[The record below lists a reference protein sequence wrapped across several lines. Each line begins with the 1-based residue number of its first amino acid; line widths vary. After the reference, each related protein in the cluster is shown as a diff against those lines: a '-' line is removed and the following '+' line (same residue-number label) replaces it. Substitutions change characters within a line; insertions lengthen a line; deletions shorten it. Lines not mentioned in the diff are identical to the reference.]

1 MSFKKSRLGYIPL
14 LGIAIALGFG
24 GHYLFRQVIGKP
36 LTPLDAAEIIPDEA
50 TIAGFIETDSQ
61 KWSQIKQ
68 LGNSQTEKIIE
79 TQIENFQAELDTE
92 AKNFN
97 YEQDI
102 EPWLGGAMFALLPE
116 NSDIAKPDLLLVLGI
131 KNKLKAR
138 DFLKKVQAESQA
150 EVKETK
156 YKGVKITESTG
167 KNNSVTASA
176 LLGNKLLLAEE
187 SQVIERAID
196 TYKGEPS
203 LASTEQNEQMLKQ
216 KMTTADALAQ
226 FYIPK
231 YGELITQ
238 ALKSSDL
245 PSMPANLAALESI
258 DSTVINFGTERQGL
272 RLQSVTKFSSDK
284 FGQNFSPN
292 KGKLLQSFPEQ
303 TMAIVNGQ
311 GIDQIWAEV
320 LTYLKQD
327 QAISGNLNSAKSSLQ
342 QMAGLNLEE
351 DIFNWM
357 DGEFALGIVATQKS
371 LVPEQDINLSGGI
384 ILETSQPEQ
393 AKQTLAK
400 LNNTLEKYL
409 SFTSTENKVN
419 QKTVTQL
426 RAYGAEDSLNY
437 GWLDNNKLLIAWGDS
452 AFKSI
457 GESNKSSL
465 ANNQNF
471 KAMTQQASNSTLGSL
486 YIDVPQIMSM
496 VNQFPIPESNQ
507 EAQNAIAVLNSVQG
521 VGSTVTM
528 TDKRTSQQ
536 DLFILFK
543 DD

>member
-1 MSFKKSRLGYIPL
+1 MSSKKSRLGYIPL

-24 GHYLFRQVIGKP
+24 GHYLFRQVIGKQ

-61 KWSQIKQ
+61 EWSQIKQ
-68 LGNSQTEKIIE
+68 LGNSQTKKIIE
-79 TQIENFQAELDTE
+79 TQIENFQAELDSE
-92 AKNFN
+92 SKNFN

-102 EPWLGGAMFALLPE
+102 EPWLGGAMFTLLPE
-116 NSDIAKPDLLLVLGI
+116 NSDIAKPNLLLVLGI

-138 DFLKKVQAESQA
+138 DFLKKVQAESQV
-150 EVKETK
+150 EVKKTK
-156 YKGVKITESTG
+156 YKEVKITESTG
-167 KNNSVTASA
+167 KNNSVTAFA

-216 KMTTADALAQ
+216 KMTTGDALAQ

-238 ALKSSDL
+238 ALKSSDF

-258 DSTVINFGTERQGL
+258 DSTVINFGAERQGL
-272 RLQSVTKFSSDK
+272 RLQSVTKFGSDK
-284 FGQNFSPN
+284 FEQNFSPN
-292 KGKLLQSFPEQ
+292 KGELLQSFPEQ

-311 GIDQIWAEV
+311 GIDRFWTEV

-327 QAISGNLNSAKSSLQ
+327 QAISANLNSAKSSLQ

-357 DGEFALGIVATQKS
+357 NGEFALGIVATQKS
-371 LVPEQDINLSGGI
+371 LVPEQNINLSGGI
-384 ILETSQPEQ
+384 ILETSQPKQ
-393 AKQTLAK
+393 AKNTLAK

-452 AFKSI
+452 AFELI
-457 GESNKSSL
+457 GESKKSSL

-471 KAMTQQASNSTLGSL
+471 KATTQRASNSTLGSL
-486 YIDVPQIMSM
+486 YINVPQIMSM

-507 EAQNAIAVLNSVQG
+507 AQNAIAVLNSVKG